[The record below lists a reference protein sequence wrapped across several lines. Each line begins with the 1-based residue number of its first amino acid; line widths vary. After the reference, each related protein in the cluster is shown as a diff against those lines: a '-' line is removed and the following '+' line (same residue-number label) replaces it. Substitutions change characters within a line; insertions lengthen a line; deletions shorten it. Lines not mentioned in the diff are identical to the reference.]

1 MGGGTHGDHHD
12 LWINPKNPKLV
23 AAGDDGGLWI
33 SHDGANRWW
42 KCNNLPVSQFY
53 HASVDEKEP
62 YQVYGG
68 LQDNSSWAGD
78 SAYPGGITNSRWENL
93 FDGDG
98 FWVFVDPAD
107 ANFVYAESQGGFVG
121 RIDRRTLAA
130 RDIQPKAGFK
140 EKLRWNWNTPI
151 HVSRLEKGK
160 LYIGAQFLF
169 VTKDG
174 GQSWQRI
181 SPDLTTNDPEK
192 QKQEQSGG
200 ITVDNSAAEM
210 HTTIYSISES
220 PHDAKTIWVGTDDGN
235 LQLTR
240 DGGATWTNLVK
251 NVPGLPPS
259 SWVSWVEAGP
269 HANGAAYAAFDRHTL
284 GDMTPWVYATKDF
297 GKTWERIAGPAS
309 GVRGWAYVIKE
320 DPVRPG
326 LLYLG
331 TEFGLWISLDAG
343 KTWAEFKG
351 GNFPSVSVRDL
362 AFQTRDQDLIVATH
376 GRGIWIVDDLTPL
389 RALTDETLD
398 KDVAFLPGRPV
409 RQKPRGSGGWPE
421 GDATF
426 YGPNPPSAAVI
437 TYYQKTRHTFG
448 RMKLE
453 VLDASGRVVDT
464 PPAGKRKGI
473 NRVLWSMQEKPPRV
487 PTAAST
493 GGASTGPR
501 VLPGTYTVRLTKGGR
516 VIEMPLVVALD
527 TARAVHARGP
537 QGAVRRR
544 DEGARA
550 LRTHERRRGPAE
562 RLPGSRGR
570 AREGPARGRR
580 RPPGARRVRGEGGRD
595 PEGHR
600 RDLRGRRDHG
610 RGTPARAPRLCL
622 RRDPLVRGSAGRLPG
637 RARRGP
643 RARAEG
649 RRGAR
654 VGARLERPYGPQREA
669 ARKEARADQLSGHS
683 M

>member
-1 MGGGTHGDHHD
+1 MKSALFRSDDGGKTWARKDDSQRMVWRPFYFSRLVVDPTNPDRVYKPNLTLIASEDGGESFADVGGGTHGDHHD
-12 LWINPKNPKLV
+12 VWINPKNPKHV
-23 AAGDDGGLWI
+23 VTGDDGGLWI

-53 HASVDEKEP
+53 HVSVDEKDP

-93 FDGDG
+93 YNGDG
-98 FWVFVDPAD
+98 FWVFADPAD
-107 ANFVYAESQGGFVG
+107 PNFVYAEMQGGFIG
-121 RIDRRTLAA
+121 RVDRRTLAA
-130 RDIQPKAGFK
+130 RDIQPKARFK

-169 VTKDG
+169 MTRDG

-220 PHDAKTIWVGTDDGN
+220 PRDTKTIWVGTDDGN

-251 NVPGLPPS
+251 NVPGLPPA
-259 SWVSWVEAGP
+259 SWVSWIEAGP
-269 HANGAAYAAFDRHTL
+269 HADGVAYAAFDRHTF
-284 GDMTPWVYATKDF
+284 GDMAPWVYATRDF
-297 GKTWERIAGPAS
+297 GKTWERIVGPSS

-362 AFQTRDQDLIVATH
+362 AFQTREQDLVVATH

-389 RALTDETLD
+389 RALTPETLD

-409 RQKPRGSGGWPE
+409 TAEAPRLGRLAGGRRLVRGPE
-421 GDATF
+421 
-426 YGPNPPSAAVI
+426 PAVGR
-437 TYYQKTRHTFG
+437 RH
-448 RMKLE
+448 
-453 VLDASGRVVDT
+453 
-464 PPAGKRKGI
+464 
-473 NRVLWSMQEKPPRV
+473 
-487 PTAAST
+487 
-493 GGASTGPR
+493 R
-501 VLPGTYTVRLTKGGR
+501 VLPEDAAHVRADEARDPRRLGPGR
-516 VIEMPLVVALD
+516 RHA
-527 TARAVHARGP
+527 ARGKAQGHQPRPVVHAGE
-537 QGAVRRR
+537 AA
-544 DEGARA
+544 ARPDGRA
-550 LRTHERRRGPAE
+550 D
-562 RLPGSRGR
+562 RGR
-570 AREGPARGRR
+570 LHGAARPAGHVHGAPHEGRR
-580 RPPGARRVRGEGGRD
+580 RSSRRRSSSRS
-595 PEGHR
+595 
-600 RDLRGRRDHG
+600 
-610 RGTPARAPRLCL
+610 T
-622 RRDPLVRGSAGRLPG
+622 
-637 RARRGP
+637 RARRSRP
-643 RARAEG
+643 RTARPSTTP
-649 RRGAR
+649 R
-654 VGARLERPYGPQREA
+654 
-669 ARKEARADQLSGHS
+669 
-683 M
+683 